1 MAQKSSGTR
10 HGTRRKLK
18 RDRGARGEISSRLK
32 QFEAGD
38 RVRIDLEPSVQKG
51 MPHPRFHGR
60 DAEVV
65 ESNGTTCVIGL
76 KDGGKQKRF
85 SVRTVHLQEVR

>member
-1 MAQKSSGTR
+1 MAQKSSGSR

-18 RDRGARGEISSRLK
+18 RDRGSRGEISRKLQK
-32 QFEAGD
+32 FEIGD

-65 ESNGTTCVIGL
+65 EVNGNSCVIAL

-85 SVRTVHLQEVR
+85 AVKTVHLSEVR